1 MKRILLVIFA
11 LISLNTFAQLQV
23 KEGSFKYVPGGV
35 IDNKLEYTDGND
47 LPMALIKIST
57 ENIPEQERLR
67 LVFVGNRA
75 TQIIKKP
82 KTGSMWIYISADP
95 ATFIDIRH
103 PDYGTYKY
111 YIPEELCDYC
121 VYEMILQ
128 YKNPNAYAG
137 PEKPN
142 INYLIISSDREDA
155 EIYIDDEYVG
165 DKEVSKT
172 LNIGTTHTWRMECKY
187 YHTESG
193 SVEITEGDPIVVE
206 KKMRPAYGYIE
217 VESAP
222 ENGAL
227 VYIDNE
233 RVGKTPFKT
242 DKLESGEYVVKVV
255 KEMYKQAEQK
265 FTVVDGQT
273 TKAVLNMEPNFVKVT
288 INTDVEADIYINNE
302 LKAKGSWTGR
312 LAEGSHYVEAR
323 KAQHETTSKNINVVL
338 GEDMVINIDAPRAIC
353 GFLNVNTEP
362 MRAEIYIDGKH
373 YGQTPKIIT
382 DLLVGVHELVLNK
395 QGYAELKKTITI
407 TEGETLSLKETLVP
421 GKSNSSV
428 KNESVTKTVQTPK
441 PQQPKTETAK
451 TVKQNVTKPKVDDK
465 FGFVTLNA
473 AYSVAP
479 QLSYGISFGSVKK
492 VGWYLSAMSNFDFTG
507 LNVIDN
513 TSAFLSNSIPFDE
526 VAITGNSKTTRLS
539 ATAGLVIR
547 MAKPVYL
554 KLGAGYGMRIRA
566 AETLNGQYVK
576 YPANTYEGIEA
587 TAGVMFRLGGLAISL
602 DAVTTNFQ
610 MMEMK
615 VGLGFGW

>member
-82 KTGSMWIYISADP
+82 KTGSMWIYISAEA

-111 YIPEELCDYC
+111 YLPEELCDYC

-217 VESAP
+217 VESTP

-288 INTDVEADIYINNE
+288 INTDSEADIYINNE

-421 GKSNSSV
+421 DKSNSSV

-441 PQQPKTETAK
+441 PQQPKVETAK

-465 FGFVTLNA
+465 FSFVTLNA

-507 LNVIDN
+507 LNVIDK
-513 TSAFLSNSIPFDE
+513 PFDE

-539 ATAGLVIR
+539 ATAGFVIR

-587 TAGVMFRLGGLAISL
+587 TAGVMFRLGGLTISL
-602 DAVTTNFQ
+602 DAVTTNFK

-615 VGLGFGW
+615 VGVGFGW

>member
-82 KTGSMWIYISADP
+82 KTGSMWIYISAEA

-111 YIPEELCDYC
+111 YLPEELCDYC

-217 VESAP
+217 VESTP

-288 INTDVEADIYINNE
+288 INTDSESDIYINNE

-382 DLLVGVHELVLNK
+382 DLLVGVHELVLIK
-395 QGYAELKKTITI
+395 QGYAELKKSITI

-421 GKSNSSV
+421 GETNSSV
-428 KNESVTKTVQTPK
+428 KNESVTKTAQTPK

-507 LNVIDN
+507 LNVIDK
-513 TSAFLSNSIPFDE
+513 PFDE

-539 ATAGLVIR
+539 ITGGFMMRLGE
-547 MAKPVYL
+547 PVYL

-566 AETLNGQYVK
+566 AETILGEYVE
-576 YPANTYEGIEA
+576 YPANTYKGLDLS
-587 TAGVMFRLGGLAISL
+587 AGLMFRVGGTAISL
-602 DAVTTNFQ
+602 DAVTTNFK
-610 MMEMK
+610 MMEVK
-615 VGLGFGW
+615 VGVGLGW

>member
-1 MKRILLVIFA
+1 MLILFNFVPFNPICFMKRIILVIFA
-11 LISLNTFAQLQV
+11 LISLNAFSQLQV
-23 KEGSFKYVPGGV
+23 KEGSFRYVPGGV

-57 ENIPEQERLR
+57 ENIPEQERMR

-111 YIPEELCDYC
+111 YLPEELCDYC

-142 INYLIISSDREDA
+142 INYLIIASDREDA
-155 EIYIDDEYVG
+155 EIYIDDEYIG

-172 LNIGTTHTWRMECKY
+172 LSIGTTHTWRMECKY

-193 SVEITEGDPIVVE
+193 SVEITEGEPIVVE

-217 VESAP
+217 VESTP

-265 FTVVDGQT
+265 FTVVDGKT
-273 TKAVLNMEPNFVKVT
+273 TKAVLGMEPNFVKVT
-288 INTDVEADIYINNE
+288 VNTDVEADIYLDNE
-302 LKAKGSWTGR
+302 YKGKGTWTGR
-312 LAEGSHYVEAR
+312 LPEVSHYVEAK
-323 KAQHETTSKNINVVL
+323 KAQHETTSKNINAVL

-407 TEGETLSLKETLVP
+407 TEGETLNMKETLVL
-421 GKSNSSV
+421 GDS
-428 KNESVTKTVQTPK
+428 K
-441 PQQPKTETAK
+441 PVANETARTK
-451 TVKQNVTKPKVDDK
+451 AEKPKKEEKTKMEKLETDK
-465 FGFVTLNA
+465 TRNIFMLNA

-479 QLSYGISFGSVKK
+479 ELSYGLTLASVKK
-492 VGWYLSAMSNFDFTG
+492 VGWYLSAMSNLDFTG
-507 LNVIDN
+507 LNVIDK
-513 TSAFLSNSIPFDE
+513 PFDE
-526 VAITGNSKTTRLS
+526 VAITGNSKTTRIS
-539 ATAGLVIR
+539 ATAGLLIR

-554 KLGAGYGMRIRA
+554 KVGAGYGMRIRA

-587 TAGVMFRLGGLAISL
+587 TAGVMFRLGGFAISL

>member
-57 ENIPEQERLR
+57 ENIPEQERMR

-82 KTGSMWIYISADP
+82 KTGSMWIYISAEA

-111 YIPEELCDYC
+111 YLPEELCDYC

-193 SVEITEGDPIVVE
+193 SVEITDGDPIVVE

-217 VESAP
+217 VESTP

-227 VYIDNE
+227 VYIENE

-323 KAQHETTSKNINVVL
+323 KARHETTSKNINVVL

-507 LNVIDN
+507 LNVIDK
-513 TSAFLSNSIPFDE
+513 PFDE
-526 VAITGNSKTTRLS
+526 VAITGYSATTRLS

-587 TAGVMFRLGGLAISL
+587 TAGVMFRLGGFAISL

>member
-82 KTGSMWIYISADP
+82 KTGSMWIYISAEA

-111 YIPEELCDYC
+111 YLPEELCDYC

-217 VESAP
+217 VESTP

-288 INTDVEADIYINNE
+288 INTDSESDIYINNE

-382 DLLVGVHELVLNK
+382 DLLVGVRCTRT
-395 QGYAELKKTITI
+395 GAE
-407 TEGETLSLKETLVP
+407 
-421 GKSNSSV
+421 
-428 KNESVTKTVQTPK
+428 Q
-441 PQQPKTETAK
+441 
-451 TVKQNVTKPKVDDK
+451 
-465 FGFVTLNA
+465 
-473 AYSVAP
+473 
-479 QLSYGISFGSVKK
+479 
-492 VGWYLSAMSNFDFTG
+492 
-507 LNVIDN
+507 
-513 TSAFLSNSIPFDE
+513 
-526 VAITGNSKTTRLS
+526 TRLC
-539 ATAGLVIR
+539 
-547 MAKPVYL
+547 
-554 KLGAGYGMRIRA
+554 
-566 AETLNGQYVK
+566 
-576 YPANTYEGIEA
+576 
-587 TAGVMFRLGGLAISL
+587 
-602 DAVTTNFQ
+602 
-610 MMEMK
+610 
-615 VGLGFGW
+615 

>member
-82 KTGSMWIYISADP
+82 KTGSMWIYISAEA

-111 YIPEELCDYC
+111 YLPEELCDYC

-206 KKMRPAYGYIE
+206 KKMSPAYGYIE
-217 VESAP
+217 VESTP

-441 PQQPKTETAK
+441 PQQPKVETAK

-465 FGFVTLNA
+465 FSFVTLNA

-507 LNVIDN
+507 LNVIDK
-513 TSAFLSNSIPFDE
+513 PFDE

-587 TAGVMFRLGGLAISL
+587 TAGVMFRLGGLTISL
-602 DAVTTNFQ
+602 DAVTTNFK

>member
-82 KTGSMWIYISADP
+82 KTGSMWIYISAEA

-111 YIPEELCDYC
+111 YLPEELCDYC

-217 VESAP
+217 VESTP

-288 INTDVEADIYINNE
+288 INTDSEADIYINNE

-395 QGYAELKKTITI
+395 QGYAELKKSITI

-428 KNESVTKTVQTPK
+428 KNESVTKTAQTPK
-441 PQQPKTETAK
+441 PQQPKVETAK

-465 FGFVTLNA
+465 FSFVTLNA

-479 QLSYGISFGSVKK
+479 QFSYGISFGSVKK
-492 VGWYLSAMSNFDFTG
+492 VG
-507 LNVIDN
+507 
-513 TSAFLSNSIPFDE
+513 
-526 VAITGNSKTTRLS
+526 
-539 ATAGLVIR
+539 
-547 MAKPVYL
+547 
-554 KLGAGYGMRIRA
+554 
-566 AETLNGQYVK
+566 
-576 YPANTYEGIEA
+576 
-587 TAGVMFRLGGLAISL
+587 
-602 DAVTTNFQ
+602 
-610 MMEMK
+610 
-615 VGLGFGW
+615 

>member
-57 ENIPEQERLR
+57 ENIPEQERMR

-82 KTGSMWIYISADP
+82 KTGSMWIYISAEA

-111 YIPEELCDYC
+111 YLPEELCDYC

-193 SVEITEGDPIVVE
+193 SVEITEGDPIVVD
-206 KKMRPAYGYIE
+206 KKMRPAYGFLE
-217 VESAP
+217 VESTP

-273 TKAVLNMEPNFVKVT
+273 TKAVLNMEPNFVMVT

-312 LAEGSHYVEAR
+312 LTEGSHYVEAR

-407 TEGETLSLKETLVP
+407 TEGETLNLKETLVP
-421 GKSNSSV
+421 DKSNSSI

-507 LNVIDN
+507 LNVIDK
-513 TSAFLSNSIPFDE
+513 PFDE
-526 VAITGNSKTTRLS
+526 VAVTGYSTTTRLS
-539 ATAGLVIR
+539 ATAGLVVR
-547 MAKPVYL
+547 MEKPVYL

-602 DAVTTNFQ
+602 DAVTTNFK
-610 MMEMK
+610 MMEVK

>member
-111 YIPEELCDYC
+111 YLPEELCDYC

-217 VESAP
+217 VESTP

-288 INTDVEADIYINNE
+288 INTDSEADIYINNE

-421 GKSNSSV
+421 DKSNSSV

-441 PQQPKTETAK
+441 PQQPKVETAK

-507 LNVIDN
+507 LNVIDK
-513 TSAFLSNSIPFDE
+513 PFDE
-526 VAITGNSKTTRLS
+526 VAITGNSATTRLS

-566 AETLNGQYVK
+566 AETLNGEYVK

-587 TAGVMFRLGGLAISL
+587 TAGIMFRLGGFAISL

-615 VGLGFGW
+615 VGVGFGW

>member
-82 KTGSMWIYISADP
+82 KTGSMWIYISAEA

-111 YIPEELCDYC
+111 YLPEELCDYC

-217 VESAP
+217 VESTP

-288 INTDVEADIYINNE
+288 INTDVEAGIYINNE

-421 GKSNSSV
+421 GKSNSSI

-465 FGFVTLNA
+465 FSFVTLNA

-507 LNVIDN
+507 LNVIDK
-513 TSAFLSNSIPFDE
+513 PFDE

-602 DAVTTNFQ
+602 DAVTTNFK

>member
-82 KTGSMWIYISADP
+82 KTGSMWIYISAEA

-111 YIPEELCDYC
+111 YLPEELCDYC

-217 VESAP
+217 VESTP

-288 INTDVEADIYINNE
+288 INTDSEADIYINNE

-507 LNVIDN
+507 LNVIDK
-513 TSAFLSNSIPFDE
+513 PFDE
-526 VAITGNSKTTRLS
+526 VAVTGYSTTTRLS
-539 ATAGLVIR
+539 ATAGLVVQ